1 MNDISDIETGI
12 EGVCSSLAVQFKA
25 LSALVGVESNR
36 RNILILIFFKSKC

>member
-12 EGVCSSLAVQFKA
+12 EGVCSSLEVQFKT

-36 RNILILIFFKSKC
+36 RNILYIDFI